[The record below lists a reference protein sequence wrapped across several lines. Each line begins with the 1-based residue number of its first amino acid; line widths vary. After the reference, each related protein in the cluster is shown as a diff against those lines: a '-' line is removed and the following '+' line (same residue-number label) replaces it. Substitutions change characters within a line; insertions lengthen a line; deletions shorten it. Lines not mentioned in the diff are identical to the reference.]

1 MDMLLGLDMLR
12 RFQASIDLGKNALI
26 IQGRS
31 LRFLDEHELP
41 PHARLVHQHPDEGS
55 SSGAEPT
62 TQASANTQGPS
73 TSARPV
79 SSSSWSEASITA
91 LTNLGMSR
99 EKAIDLLNKT
109 SGNENIAAS
118 IYFQ

>member
-1 MDMLLGLDMLR
+1 MLFGLDMLR
-12 RFQASIDLGKNALI
+12 RFQASIDLGKNALV

-41 PHARLVHQHPDEGS
+41 PHARLANGGGSDLPPHQQNTVPS
-55 SSGAEPT
+55 SSTSKPT
-62 TQASANTQGPS
+62 ASA
-73 TSARPV
+73 
-79 SSSSWSEASITA
+79 SSWSEQSITA

-99 EKAIDLLNKT
+99 EKAIELLNKT

>member
-12 RFQASIDLGKNALI
+12 RFQASIDLGKNALV

-31 LRFLDEHELP
+31 LRFLNEHELP
-41 PHARLVHQHPDEGS
+41 AHARLLQ
-55 SSGAEPT
+55 SGTDNPVQQNNPT
-62 TQASANTQGPS
+62 KS
-73 TSARPV
+73 TSTSLTPDA
-79 SSSSWSEASITA
+79 SNSSWPAESINA
-91 LTNLGMSR
+91 LTNLGMSP
-99 EKAIDLLNKT
+99 EKAIELLNKT